1 MRASSQFGILVS
13 AAMSLFVVA
22 NPSIAGVR
30 VSNAAVDSGV
40 PTRIWRFYNCHNHI
54 PSERTAFVDH
64 GRLDYRQSATD
75 RCGNANEPVREI
87 WYTSP
92 AGYHGADSIVFPGK
106 RHPHTI
112 ILVTVR

>member
-1 MRASSQFGILVS
+1 MRASSQFGIFIS
-13 AAMSLFVVA
+13 AALSVFVVA
-22 NPSIAGVR
+22 DPSAAGVR
-30 VSNAAVDSGV
+30 EANAAVDSGV

-64 GRLDYRQSATD
+64 GTLDYRPSATE
-75 RCGNANEPVREI
+75 RCGNPSEPVREI

-92 AGYHGADSIVFPGK
+92 MGYHGADSIVFPGK

-112 ILVTVR
+112 IRVTVR